1 MAKLMCAKCGGKVK
15 MAKMVDG
22 GSFAAGIPYATG
34 AGATDGKNGMMK
46 LGGAAKA
53 KLAGMAAPKNKI
65 TRADIIA
72 VVKKKVIKKKAKK
85 K

>member
-1 MAKLMCAKCGGKVK
+1 MAKLGCAKCGGKVK
-15 MAKMVDG
+15 MAKMSKG
-22 GSFAAGIPYATG
+22 GFAAGIPYATG

-65 TRADIIA
+65 TRADIIVA
-72 VVKKKVIKKKAKK
+72 IKKKAKK

>member
-1 MAKLMCAKCGGKVK
+1 MAKLGCAKCGGKVK
-15 MAKMVDG
+15 MANG
-22 GSFAAGIPYATG
+22 GVMAAGIPYATG

-65 TRADIIA
+65 TRADIITM
-72 VVKKKVIKKKAKK
+72 IKKKNKK
-85 K
+85 

>member
-15 MAKMVDG
+15 MANG

-34 AGATDGKNGMMK
+34 AGATDGKNGIMK

-65 TRADIIA
+65 TRADIIVA
-72 VVKKKVIKKKAKK
+72 IKKKAKK

>member
-1 MAKLMCAKCGGKVK
+1 MAKLACKACGGKVK
-15 MAKMVDG
+15 MAKMVNG

-53 KLAGMAAPKNKI
+53 KLAGMAKPKNKI
-65 TRADIIA
+65 TRADIITM
-72 VVKKKVIKKKAKK
+72 IKKKNKK
-85 K
+85 